1 MSDVVVTRWIAASP
15 PTVFAFFTDIER
27 WTAWQGVGGN
37 VDARAGGALRVIMPD
52 AAAASGHFIEV
63 VPPRR
68 IVFTWG
74 GRETRFPSRQDPR
87 SSRSS
92 SSRPTTARWSG

>member
-15 PTVFAFFTDIER
+15 PTVFAFFTDPER
-27 WTAWQGVGGN
+27 WTAWQGVGGKIG
-37 VDARAGGALRVIMPD
+37 AQAGGVLRVIMSD
-52 AAAASGHFIEV
+52 AAAASGHFLEV

-74 GRETRFPSRQDPR
+74 WEGTGFPSRRDPR
-87 SSRSS
+87 LSRSS
-92 SSRPTTARWSG
+92 SSRPMAER